1 MSRPG
6 FVRQHKRY
14 TTCSLYRASY
24 SVAYLGARVR
34 GDIREEGAGNACM
47 VMKLEREGRHG
58 MFYFTT
64 HSTHF
69 YLRLYGV
76 GHMGKDHG
84 DIENETRC
92 PHTWATLSDYQQGFF
107 YMHHP
112 TDRIVHTT
120 SFFPHTPVWS
130 TCGTR
135 NSSSVS
141 TMRDRSDDPLHQ
153 ERKLYVG
160 AMRFIS
166 HQLSVYLF

>member
-1 MSRPG
+1 M
-6 FVRQHKRY
+6 RQHKRY
-14 TTCSLYRASY
+14 TTCSLYRPSY

-34 GDIREEGAGNACM
+34 GEIREEGAGNACM
-47 VMKLEREGRHG
+47 VMKLEREGRRE

-120 SFFPHTPVWS
+120 SFSPTHQSGALVE
-130 TCGTR
+130 R
-135 NSSSVS
+135 EIAQVS
-141 TMRDRSDDPLHQ
+141 TMRDRSDDPLHH